1 MAAEKLN
8 DSPGGTMLTT
18 FFVSGNDA
26 IFLELIF
33 MYLYT
38 HSQ

>member
-8 DSPGGTMLTT
+8 DSPGGAMLIT

>member
-8 DSPGGTMLTT
+8 DSPGCAMFTT

-33 MYLYT
+33 MYLYM
-38 HSQ
+38 HSK